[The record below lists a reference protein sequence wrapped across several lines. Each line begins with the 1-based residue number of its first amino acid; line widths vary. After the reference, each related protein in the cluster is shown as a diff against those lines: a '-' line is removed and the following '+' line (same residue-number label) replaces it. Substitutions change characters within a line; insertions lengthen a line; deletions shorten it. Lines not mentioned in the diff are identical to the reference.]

1 MHTDLEIARNT
12 PLMDIEAIAARAGID
27 EAYLERYGR
36 NKAKVSLK
44 LLDEHTGK
52 DGKLV
57 LVTAITP
64 TPAGEGKTTTTV
76 GLADALSR
84 LGMRTMAALRE
95 PSLGPVFGLKGGAAG
110 GGYAQVAPMD
120 EINLHFTGDFHAVG
134 AANNLL
140 AAMIDNHIY
149 QGNARIEVQRVALIN
164 MIDNHIYQGNA
175 LNLDPRRITWRRC
188 VDMNDRQL
196 RSIVDGLGGRTN
208 GCPREDGY
216 DITVAS
222 EIMAILCLS
231 QSLADLKAR
240 LGRIIV
246 GYTYD
251 DQPVTAGDLKAAG
264 AMTALL
270 KEALKPNL
278 VQTLEHTPVLVHG
291 GPFANIAH
299 GCNSVLATRMA
310 MRLADYTV
318 TEAGFGADLGAEKFL
333 DIKCRMAGLRPDAVV
348 IVATVRAL
356 KMHGGVKKDAL
367 ARENVDA
374 MLAGAENL
382 RRHVRNIKDVFGLPC
397 VVAVNRFPDDTDAE
411 IDALTHAMDAEGV
424 KVLPSEVWAK
434 GGEGGLALAREVVR
448 LCGEENYF
456 AFAYD
461 AADSI
466 QKKLNDLTARVY
478 GGRRAVLT
486 PEAKKQ
492 AKRLTELGYG
502 GLPVCVAKTQYSFSD
517 KPTLLGAPTDFEI
530 TVRALRVSAGAG
542 FVVALTG
549 DIMTMPGLPKVPAA
563 ENIDVDDEGNITGL
577 F

>member
-44 LLDEHTGK
+44 LLEEREGRA
-52 DGKLV
+52 GKLV

-149 QGNARIEVQRVALIN
+149 QGNA
-164 MIDNHIYQGNA
+164 

-240 LGRIIV
+240 LGRVIV

-356 KMHGGVKKDAL
+356 KMHGGVKKDTL

-563 ENIDVDDEGNITGL
+563 EKIDVDDEGNITGL

>member
-44 LLDEHTGK
+44 LLDEREGRA
-52 DGKLV
+52 GKLV

-64 TPAGEGKTTTTV
+64 TPAGEGKTTTSI

-84 LGMRTMAALRE
+84 LDKRTMAALRE

-120 EINLHFTGDFHAVG
+120 EINLHITGDFHAVG

-140 AAMIDNHIY
+140 AA
-149 QGNARIEVQRVALIN
+149 

-563 ENIDVDDEGNITGL
+563 EKIDVDDEGNITGL

>member
-64 TPAGEGKTTTTV
+64 TPAGEGKTTTSI

-84 LGMRTMAALRE
+84 LDKRTMAALRE

-149 QGNARIEVQRVALIN
+149 QGNA
-164 MIDNHIYQGNA
+164 

-196 RSIVDGLGGRTN
+196 RSIVDGLGGRAN

-448 LCGEENYF
+448 LCGEENHF

-563 ENIDVDDEGNITGL
+563 EKIDVDDEGNITGL